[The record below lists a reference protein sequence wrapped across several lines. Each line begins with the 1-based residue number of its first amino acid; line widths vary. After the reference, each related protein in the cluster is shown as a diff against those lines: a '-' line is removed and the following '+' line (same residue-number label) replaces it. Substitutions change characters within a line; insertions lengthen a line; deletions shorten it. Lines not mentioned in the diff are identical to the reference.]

1 MKRKGLL
8 LFPSIFAMSLTACA
22 SGVKHNISEYILQME
37 YKSDFRILQL
47 TDVHLGDKD
56 NLETH
61 FKFMDLTINEANP
74 NLIVVT
80 GDLFTFASKT
90 TAMKLFE
97 FLDSHNANWTV
108 TFGNHDEQC
117 YFSIEWVTGYL
128 NDLTEDTK
136 SYCIFKDI
144 QDDDITGNSNFVINL
159 KDGDEIIEQLIFIDS
174 NRYHFG
180 SYIGY
185 DYIKENQVEWY
196 KRVVDATTTLNG
208 HLTESLLF
216 YHIPIP
222 EFNDAYDAAKSG
234 TEGAILEEGEK
245 RENVCC
251 PEYNSGLFDAILEK
265 GSTKGMFVGHDHVNN
280 YRVLYKGVYFSY
292 GVNSTD
298 RIYFDED
305 LIGGQVI
312 TVNRDHSLGF
322 NQLIKT
328 YEDYE

>member
-1 MKRKGLL
+1 MKKLITFLITFLLILSLAGCKGKTYD
-8 LFPSIFAMSLTACA
+8 A
-22 SGVKHNISEYILQME
+22 KEYMLEMA
-37 YKSDFRILQL
+37 YKDGFKILQL
-47 TDVHLGDKD
+47 TDTHVAAKD
-56 NLETH
+56 DRQRQYNFL
-61 FKFMDLTINEANP
+61 KKIIDEADSD
-74 NLIVVT
+74 LIVVT
-80 GDLFTFASKT
+80 GDLFTFADKT
-90 TAMKLFE
+90 TAKEYFS
-97 FLDSHNANWTV
+97 FLDSFETPWTIV
-108 TFGNHDEQC
+108 FGNHDEQC

-216 YHIPIP
+216 HHIPIP